1 MHDRSHQSQ
10 QRAQATNEP
19 MNERIEKHIDIT
31 TPGLTAIEALAG
43 QTALSKQQ
51 LKNAMTNGAVW
62 LEDRHGIRR
71 LRRAKKELQQGDRL
85 HLYYNGRIQS
95 QRPAAALLVADEGD
109 YSVWNKPFGL
119 YSQGSKWG
127 DHCTVYRWAEQH
139 LLPQRPAYP
148 VHRLD
153 RAASGLILLAH
164 NKQSATAFLQLFR
177 QHGITKHYRVVV
189 AGRLVPDALPMPVD
203 QPLDG
208 KPAQTLVLESAHN
221 PDQDTTTL
229 RVAISTGRKHQIRR
243 HLSMLGHAVVGDRLY
258 GAGPSTAN
266 LQLQSVLLSFSCP
279 STGRLRRYTLLD

>member
-1 MHDRSHQSQ
+1 
-10 QRAQATNEP
+10 

-31 TPGLTAIEALAG
+31 VPGLTAIDVLAG

-62 LEDRHGIRR
+62 LETRHGIRR
-71 LRRAKKELQQGDRL
+71 LRRAKKELEQGDRL
-85 HLYYNGRIQS
+85 HLYYNSRIQS
-95 QRPAAALLVADEGD
+95 LLPQPALLVADEGV

-127 DHCTVYRWAEQH
+127 DHCTVYRWAERH

-164 NKQSATAFLQLFR
+164 NKESATAFLQMFR
-177 QHGITKHYRVVV
+177 QHSITKHYRVVV
-189 AGRLVPDALPMPVD
+189 EGRLVPDALPMPVN

-208 KPAQTLVLESAHN
+208 KPAETLVLESAHDPEKN
-221 PDQDTTTL
+221 TTTL
-229 RVAISTGRKHQIRR
+229 RVAITTGRKHQIRR

-258 GAGPSTAN
+258 GARPSTAN

-279 STGRLRRYTLLD
+279 STRCLRRYSLPD